1 MRQYTP
7 EPRTYELM
15 TVLSPDVPED
25 DISGVLDAISGY
37 VTDAGGS
44 VQAVLRD
51 SPWGR
56 RRLAYPIR
64 HAGRD
69 VRDGY
74 YTLYQ
79 LELAPSRVTDVERDL
94 KLNTQV
100 IRYLMTHHTP
110 APIDPRAEMDAEIDA
125 EEAAAAAYAAAQAAS
140 AAPAVTSD
148 QDGDVEP
155 GGAAA
160 TDAAPTGRDEAA
172 APSETID
179 APTADLDATSAPSA
193 PAPTAEA
200 PGSQETD
207 AATPGATTVRVADG
221 TGEG

>member
-7 EPRTYELM
+7 DARTYELM

-25 DISGVLDAISGY
+25 DITGVLDAISGY

-44 VQAVLRD
+44 VQEVLRD

-74 YTLYQ
+74 YTLYH
-79 LELAPSRVTDVERDL
+79 LELAPHRVEDVERDL

-100 IRYLMTHHTP
+100 IRYLVTHYTP
-110 APIDPRAEMDAEIDA
+110 KPIDPRAQMDAEIDA
-125 EEAAAAAYAAAQAAS
+125 EEAAAAAYAAAQAAAQPTS
-140 AAPAVTSD
+140 TGPAEGGAPAPAPEAT
-148 QDGDVEP
+148 VE
-155 GGAAA
+155 
-160 TDAAPTGRDEAA
+160 TEA
-172 APSETID
+172 APSSQ
-179 APTADLDATSAPSA
+179 ADETSAPDV
-193 PAPTAEA
+193 PAQSESVASSGPTAASVDVGEA
-200 PGSQETD
+200 
-207 AATPGATTVRVADG
+207 GAGTDG
-221 TGEG
+221 TPETGGTDSDTGEA